1 MAAYR
6 SVLAE
11 PPAELEERHQL
22 FLQEGNF
29 KGRGSSGRFQTNG
42 NRFAKEMKIKELEAE
57 TAARMDLVI
66 WIRPRLSQNREPPFF
81 STTEAHQCKAV
92 FGCVPGVAHPA
103 TSHAC
108 QTRRPLLSLNR

>member
-1 MAAYR
+1 MKAFSSQAIASSSANL
-6 SVLAE
+6 SVDSETESIASLKHKNE
-11 PPAELEERHQL
+11 ML
-22 FLQEGNF
+22 
-29 KGRGSSGRFQTNG
+29 
-42 NRFAKEMKIKELEAE
+42 AKEMKIKELEAE
-57 TAARMDLVI
+57 TAARMDLII